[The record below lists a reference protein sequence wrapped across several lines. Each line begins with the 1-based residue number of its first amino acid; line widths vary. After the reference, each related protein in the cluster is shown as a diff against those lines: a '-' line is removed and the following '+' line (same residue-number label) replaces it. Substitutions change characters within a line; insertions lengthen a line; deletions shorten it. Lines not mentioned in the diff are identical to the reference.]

1 MTTSEPAGAQGA
13 RPTGGGITAVPVR
26 HTGRWVAGAIV
37 VLLAAMLV
45 HTLAYSSTYRYGVH
59 TPRYQWNVIGQYF
72 TARPVLLGLEIT
84 IELTVLAMAIGI
96 CLGIAFAV
104 MRLSTNPLVSS
115 ASWLYIW
122 FFRGTP
128 VLVQVIFWNF
138 IAYLYPKLTLGIPF
152 GPAFVHFSANTLV
165 TPFVAGVIALGL
177 NEGAYMAE
185 IVRAGILSV
194 DEGQTEAAH
203 ALGMTH
209 GQTLRRIVLPQAMRV
224 IIPPTGNETIS
235 MLKTS
240 SLVSVI
246 SVAELLFSVE
256 LIYARTYQIVPM
268 LMVACIWYLIVTTI
282 LSIGQYYLER
292 HFAKGVLRELPP
304 TPYQRLRKRV
314 AVFNLR
320 QENTILQIDSLGRPG
335 PGLP

>member
-1 MTTSEPAGAQGA
+1 
-13 RPTGGGITAVPVR
+13 
-26 HTGRWVAGAIV
+26 
-37 VLLAAMLV
+37 
-45 HTLAYSSTYRYGVH
+45 
-59 TPRYQWNVIGQYF
+59 
-72 TARPVLLGLEIT
+72 
-84 IELTVLAMAIGI
+84 
-96 CLGIAFAV
+96 
-104 MRLSTNPLVSS
+104 
-115 ASWLYIW
+115 
-122 FFRGTP
+122 
-128 VLVQVIFWNF
+128 
-138 IAYLYPKLTLGIPF
+138 
-152 GPAFVHFSANTLV
+152 
-165 TPFVAGVIALGL
+165 
-177 NEGAYMAE
+177 
-185 IVRAGILSV
+185 
-194 DEGQTEAAH
+194 
-203 ALGMTH
+203 MTH

-292 HFAKGVLRELPP
+292 HFAKGALRELPP

>member
-1 MTTSEPAGAQGA
+1 MTSFKPAEAPEARPAGDVV
-13 RPTGGGITAVPVR
+13 TAVPVR
-26 HTGRWVAGAIV
+26 HPGRWVAGAII
-37 VLLAAMLV
+37 VLLTAMLV
-45 HTLAYSSTYRYGVH
+45 HTLAFSWTYRGGVH
-59 TPRYQWNVIGQYF
+59 QSRYQWNVIGQYF
-72 TARPVLLGLEIT
+72 TTRSVLLGLEIT
-84 IELTVLAMAIGI
+84 LELTVLAMAIGI
-96 CLGIAFAV
+96 ALGILFAV
-104 MRLSTNPLVSS
+104 MRLSPNPLVSS

-128 VLVQVIFWNF
+128 VLVQLFFWEF
-138 IAYLYPKLTLGIPF
+138 ISYLYPKLTIGVPF
-152 GPAFVHFSANTLV
+152 GLAFFHFSANSIITTFSAAV
-165 TPFVAGVIALGL
+165 MALGL

-185 IVRAGILSV
+185 IVRAGLLSV

-240 SLVSVI
+240 SLASVI
-246 SVAELLFSVE
+246 GVGELLFSVQ

-268 LMVACIWYLIVTTI
+268 LMVACIWYLFVTTI
-282 LSIGQYYLER
+282 LSIGQYYVER
-292 HFAKGVLRELPP
+292 HFAKGALRELPP

-335 PGLP
+335 TGL